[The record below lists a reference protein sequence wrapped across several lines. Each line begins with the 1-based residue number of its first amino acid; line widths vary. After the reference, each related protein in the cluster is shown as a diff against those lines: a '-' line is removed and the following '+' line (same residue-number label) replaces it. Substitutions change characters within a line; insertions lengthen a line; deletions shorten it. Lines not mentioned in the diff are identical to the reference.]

1 MRARIYNR
9 NEKRY
14 YIFEIYGILFLEEKP
29 GQAGRSPEDG
39 IYSLTI

>member
-1 MRARIYNR
+1 MGARIYNR

-14 YIFEIYGILFLEEKP
+14 YISEIYGILFLEEESR
-29 GQAGRSPEDG
+29 QAGRSPEDG